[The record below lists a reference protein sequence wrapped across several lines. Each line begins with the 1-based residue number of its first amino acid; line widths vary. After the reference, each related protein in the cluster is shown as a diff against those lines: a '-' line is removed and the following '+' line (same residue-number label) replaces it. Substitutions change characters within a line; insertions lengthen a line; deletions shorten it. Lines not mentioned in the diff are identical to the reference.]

1 LEASWSFRSMIS
13 RVESQAASPALVCPL
28 LLPVAQWFVMLDIEP
43 CMQSLDRWQQKGRAD
58 ARGFC
63 PCLCITTDTRQ
74 NRASLQDIRTELG
87 RDPSKVCCSWKR
99 HSEERST
106 EDVVLLG
113 TVLRVFP
120 NSLSGLAGLD
130 RRAHL
135 IKQSKTHPLMKMM
148 MISGRGDGG
157 GKQVF
162 RRSSS
167 SRGDPQRAQ
176 QF

>member
-1 LEASWSFRSMIS
+1 MH
-13 RVESQAASPALVCPL
+13 AASARACVSPL
-28 LLPVAQWFVMLDIEP
+28 IQDKIVPVYRIFGLSSE
-43 CMQSLDRWQQKGRAD
+43 
-58 ARGFC
+58 
-63 PCLCITTDTRQ
+63 
-74 NRASLQDIRTELG
+74 

-120 NSLSGLAGLD
+120 NSLSGLSGLD
-130 RRAHL
+130 RRAH
-135 IKQSKTHPLMKMM
+135 LMKMM

-162 RRSSS
+162 RISSS
-167 SRGDPQRAQ
+167 SCGDPQRAQ